1 MSAIRV
7 GVIGYGY
14 WGPNL
19 ARNFNELSTSE
30 LVVIADRKEEQLERA
45 RSKYPDVTLTKDY
58 KDLFNMGLDA
68 VIISTPPK
76 THYSIAKDCLTQNLH
91 VLVEKPMTLD
101 SQDAMELNE
110 LAIAKRLTLMVGHI
124 FEYNSAVI
132 EMKNY
137 IDSME
142 LGDIYYI
149 DTARL
154 NLGLFQRDSNVLWDL
169 APHDISTLLFLLEQ
183 APVSVSA
190 HGMACVT
197 EGIHDVAYLNL
208 VFSNNLMAYIHVSW
222 LDPSKV
228 RRITVVGS
236 KKMAVYNDLGAE
248 GKIKIYDK
256 GVDPEYTDTFGEFQ
270 YAYRT
275 GDITIP
281 SFRFVEP
288 LREEC
293 QHFLDCIVNQTEP
306 RSSGL
311 DGLRVIKILEAA
323 ERSMRNGS
331 TREVIKW

>member
-110 LAIAKRLTLMVGHI
+110 LANAKKLTLMVGHI

-149 DTARL
+149 DTPYFHSTSTCFFLFASFSFFL
-154 NLGLFQRDSNVLWDL
+154 NSFFSWFSFFLFC
-169 APHDISTLLFLLEQ
+169 IS
-183 APVSVSA
+183 
-190 HGMACVT
+190 
-197 EGIHDVAYLNL
+197 
-208 VFSNNLMAYIHVSW
+208 
-222 LDPSKV
+222 
-228 RRITVVGS
+228 
-236 KKMAVYNDLGAE
+236 
-248 GKIKIYDK
+248 
-256 GVDPEYTDTFGEFQ
+256 
-270 YAYRT
+270 
-275 GDITIP
+275 
-281 SFRFVEP
+281 SFF
-288 LREEC
+288 
-293 QHFLDCIVNQTEP
+293 FA
-306 RSSGL
+306 
-311 DGLRVIKILEAA
+311 K
-323 ERSMRNGS
+323 
-331 TREVIKW
+331 